1 MLNLSL
7 SKGSLSLLFV
17 CLCTHLNN
25 RTKIPPK
32 RKWFMN
38 GGGINRK
45 RSFPLLLLVFP
56 FFFFHPK
63 SPIIYLS
70 LFSFSLCVYL
80 YIDIH
85 THRVHIW
92 KKKKVSNPPCVVPYR
107 ISSISKCSRTRQNE
121 AERKKDVCFSVCG
134 EPMGFMFLLLLLVVV
149 VLDAHCCFSVRV
161 GTGVDGYHH
170 LGFSLAFHS
179 RSVARSICGA
189 QEPAHTHKH
198 STTSKSIICNYLYF
212 KNEQGNNM

>member
-1 MLNLSL
+1 MEGGSTEKEASLFFFWFFLFFFSSKVAYNLSISL
-7 SKGSLSLLFV
+7 FFLSLCIFIHRY
-17 CLCTHLNN
+17 TH
-25 RTKIPPK
+25 TQ
-32 RKWFMN
+32 
-38 GGGINRK
+38 
-45 RSFPLLLLVFP
+45 
-56 FFFFHPK
+56 
-63 SPIIYLS
+63 SPHL
-70 LFSFSLCVYL
+70 
-80 YIDIH
+80 
-85 THRVHIW
+85 